1 MASYAEIFELEK
13 QREKPEQWNIIH
25 LLKEGT
31 MYHANEWSAWLAR
44 EFATT
49 DEQRTAMNI
58 KPLTPVHREAK
69 NTSGSLIFVGVPFAS
84 LDKFI
89 PKSVQI
95 SFTPVSDTQI
105 DIAIELPVTLG
116 EISYE
121 ALQQKYQEWKQ
132 QFPVK
137 KSGGKKNTTTPDAT
151 AYGNP
156 VEDLLSGSRRQ
167 QPMRMSDI
175 LAQIV
180 ALPVEDITPNEA
192 LKILRILKKQCSALF

>member
-13 QREKPEQWNIIH
+13 QREKPDQWNVIH

-49 DEQRTAMNI
+49 EEQRTAMNI
-58 KPLTPVHREAK
+58 KPLTPVHREVK

-89 PKSVQI
+89 PPSVQL
-95 SFTPVSDTQI
+95 SFTAISDTRI
-105 DIAIELPVTLG
+105 DIVIELPETLG
-116 EISYE
+116 ELDYE
-121 ALQQKYQEWKQ
+121 KLLQMYHEWKQ
-132 QFPVK
+132 QWPVK
-137 KSGGKKNTTTPDAT
+137 KPSGKKDGSAPGSSHTGD
-151 AYGNP
+151 P
-156 VEDLLSGSRRQ
+156 VEFLLTGGSRQ

-175 LAQIV
+175 LGQII
-180 ALPVEDITPNEA
+180 ALPVEDITPNDA
-192 LKILRILKKQCSALF
+192 LKILRILKQQCSALF